1 MNKTDKGGKV
11 DKRYRVK
18 NNNNNNKRKKLK
30 VLQLRMVNKL
40 FIVQNISLSLSF
52 SVIGFDLMFSFEMP
66 TNKIIIEKKKK
77 FLCERLLKI
86 ND

>member
-52 SVIGFDLMFSFEMP
+52 SVIGFDLIFF
-66 TNKIIIEKKKK
+66 
-77 FLCERLLKI
+77 
-86 ND
+86 

>member
-18 NNNNNNKRKKLK
+18 NNNNNKRKKLK

-66 TNKIIIEKKKK
+66 TNKIIIEKKKN
-77 FLCERLLKI
+77 FFVR
-86 ND
+86 DY